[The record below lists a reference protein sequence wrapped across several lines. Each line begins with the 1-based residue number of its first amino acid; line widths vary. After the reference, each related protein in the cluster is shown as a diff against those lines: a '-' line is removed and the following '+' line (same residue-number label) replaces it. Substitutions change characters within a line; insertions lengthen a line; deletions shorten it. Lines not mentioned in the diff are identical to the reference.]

1 MTWKAL
7 QPVVELVTTTYK
19 TGVKLTKQAM
29 DKVEKHLQRQPGLD
43 KWFVD
48 IYPPPNA
55 WNT

>member
-1 MTWKAL
+1 MTWKGM

-29 DKVEKHLQRQPGLD
+29 DQIEKQIQRKPGLE

-48 IYPPPNA
+48 ISPPPNA
-55 WNT
+55 WAT